1 MEKNKEKII
10 VVKNLT
16 VKYGQKQQPIIKNFN
31 LEIDSGDH
39 LAIIG
44 PSGCGKTTFAKTLVN
59 ILPEKATSKGY
70 LSISS
75 VDPRKINNK
84 DAQLFRR
91 NNFGFIYQD
100 SIKKLNPLMRVG
112 DHLYE
117 LFRMHYET
125 CLLYTSPSPRD

>member
-16 VKYGQKQQPIIKNFN
+16 VKYGLKQQPIIKNFN

-44 PSGCGKTTFAKTLVN
+44 SSGCGKTTFAKTLVN
-59 ILPEKATSKGY
+59 IWPAKATSQGY
-70 LSISS
+70 LSISN
-75 VDPRKINNK
+75 VDPRKINNT

-100 SIKKLNPLMRVG
+100 LSLI
-112 DHLYE
+112 HI
-117 LFRMHYET
+117 
-125 CLLYTSPSPRD
+125 

>member
-10 VVKNLT
+10 VVKNLI
-16 VKYGQKQQPIIKNFN
+16 VKYGLKQQPIIKNFN

-59 ILPEKATSKGY
+59 ILPEKATSKGH

-84 DAQLFRR
+84 EAQPRIAR
-91 NNFGFIYQD
+91 
-100 SIKKLNPLMRVG
+100 
-112 DHLYE
+112 DHASVHALTTI
-117 LFRMHYET
+117 LKT
-125 CLLYTSPSPRD
+125 P

>member
-1 MEKNKEKII
+1 MEISKEKIL
-10 VVKNLT
+10 VVKDLT
-16 VKYGQKQQPIIKNFN
+16 VKYGLKKQPIIKNFN
-31 LEIDSGDH
+31 LEIEKGNH
-39 LAIIG
+39 MAIIG

-70 LSISS
+70 LSISC

-91 NNFGFIYQD
+91 KNFGFIYQD
-100 SIKKLNPLMRVG
+100 SIKKLNPLMS
-112 DHLYE
+112 
-117 LFRMHYET
+117 

>member
-1 MEKNKEKII
+1 MEIKKEKILT
-10 VVKNLT
+10 VKNLT
-16 VKYGQKQQPIIKNFN
+16 VQYSLKKSPIIKNFN
-31 LEIDSGDH
+31 LEIDRGDH

-84 DAQLFRR
+84 EAQLFRR
-91 NNFGFIYQD
+91 KNSY
-100 SIKKLNPLMRVG
+100 S
-112 DHLYE
+112 
-117 LFRMHYET
+117 
-125 CLLYTSPSPRD
+125 

>member
-16 VKYGQKQQPIIKNFN
+16 VKYGLKQQPIIKNFN

-59 ILPEKATSKGY
+59 ILPEKGTSKGY
-70 LSISS
+70 LSISN

-84 DAQLFRR
+84 DAQLF
-91 NNFGFIYQD
+91 
-100 SIKKLNPLMRVG
+100 S
-112 DHLYE
+112 
-117 LFRMHYET
+117 

>member
-16 VKYGQKQQPIIKNFN
+16 VKYGLKQQPIIKNFN

-59 ILPEKATSKGY
+59 ILPEKANSAG
-70 LSISS
+70 
-75 VDPRKINNK
+75 
-84 DAQLFRR
+84 
-91 NNFGFIYQD
+91 
-100 SIKKLNPLMRVG
+100 
-112 DHLYE
+112 
-117 LFRMHYET
+117 
-125 CLLYTSPSPRD
+125 

>member
-1 MEKNKEKII
+1 
-10 VVKNLT
+10 
-16 VKYGQKQQPIIKNFN
+16 

-75 VDPRKINNK
+75 LDPRKINNK

-117 LFRMHYET
+117 LFKTHDQT
-125 CLLYTSPSPRD
+125 

>member
-16 VKYGQKQQPIIKNFN
+16 VKYGLKQQPIIKNFN

-59 ILPEKATSKGY
+59 ILPERPPLKG
-70 LSISS
+70 
-75 VDPRKINNK
+75 
-84 DAQLFRR
+84 
-91 NNFGFIYQD
+91 IYRF
-100 SIKKLNPLMRVG
+100 LV
-112 DHLYE
+112 
-117 LFRMHYET
+117 
-125 CLLYTSPSPRD
+125 

>member
-16 VKYGQKQQPIIKNFN
+16 VKYGLKQQPIIKNFN

-70 LSISS
+70 VSISS

-84 DAQLFRR
+84 D
-91 NNFGFIYQD
+91 
-100 SIKKLNPLMRVG
+100 
-112 DHLYE
+112 
-117 LFRMHYET
+117 
-125 CLLYTSPSPRD
+125 CLLYTSPSPRDATLSRMPSSA